1 MQFFFSFM
9 LVISFATFQHAF
21 GDIDKVDILADDSK
35 QDEEVAKFE
44 TMEEDDEQ
52 DDDAEYRWLAPEM
65 FDEIQRRSNVSQLSA
80 GEEGEELTKKKGG
93 KNKNK
98 NKKKNKKK
106 NKPPKRKFKNTGM
119 SLK

>member
-1 MQFFFSFM
+1 M

-44 TMEEDDEQ
+44 TLEEDDEQ
-52 DDDAEYRWLAPEM
+52 DDDADYRWLAPEM
-65 FDEIQRRSNVSQLSA
+65 FDEIQRRSNVSKLSA
-80 GEEGEELTKKKGG
+80 GGEGEELTKNKKG
-93 KNKNK
+93 K
-98 NKKKNKKK
+98 NKKKNKNKDKKK
-106 NKPPKRKFKNTGM
+106 NKPPKKKFKNTGM